1 MQIAFTV
8 CSYTESLYALLSF
21 GGVYHLMSGAN
32 NFAILCLALS
42 GFARSNGVLNAG
54 YIGFQTMHRAYDAI
68 FRKKHLIVSSYY
80 FNCCSSYRSL
90 SVFSFF
96 VMDTFLDIHE
106 PIMHH
111 L

>member
-1 MQIAFTV
+1 
-8 CSYTESLYALLSF
+8 
-21 GGVYHLMSGAN
+21 MSGAN
-32 NFAILCLALS
+32 KFAILCLALS

-80 FNCCSSYRSL
+80 LIAAPLIAHYM
-90 SVFSFF
+90 FF
-96 VMDTFLDIHE
+96 LFYVMDTFLDIHE
-106 PIMHH
+106 PFIHH

>member
-1 MQIAFTV
+1 
-8 CSYTESLYALLSF
+8 
-21 GGVYHLMSGAN
+21 MSGAN

-90 SVFSFF
+90 SVFLFF